1 MQSRYVTIWFR
12 YLKTDWFIRRQPKL
26 ATVPFVL
33 YASDHGRM
41 IVTAA
46 NELAENEG
54 IYTGTILADARAIV
68 PSIQSIEEKSAQFE
82 KLINHFAQW
91 FIRYSPV
98 VATDGFDGLIID
110 ASGCAHL
117 WGGEEKYLSHISAR
131 LQQFGYSVRIAMAS
145 TIGVAW
151 AHTRYG
157 INFSIINAGNET
169 EALLQLPAQALR
181 INQEITE
188 RLYKLGLKQISS
200 FLQMPS
206 SVLSRRFGK
215 ELIQRLNQAL
225 GFEEELIKPV
235 IVTSTYAER
244 LNCFEPVATRSGI
257 EIALTNLLAQLCKRL
272 KQEQKGIR
280 SVVFT
285 TYRVDGKIQSVQIG
299 TNRST
304 LNEQHLFKLFH
315 EKLETIEP
323 GLGIELFLL
332 EATKVDDYLPAQEKL
347 FTAGGGLQ
355 DPHLA
360 QLLDRLANKIGMHKI
375 HRYLPDEHYWPER
388 SLKKAMTLDETPT
401 TNWNNFRPRP
411 IMLLTTPASITVAA
425 PVPDYPPMLFRYKGK
440 VHKIVKADGPERM
453 EQEWWLQEG
462 EHRDYYYVEDEE
474 GHRYWLFREG
484 HYEADKT
491 AGWFLH
497 GYCA

>member
-1 MQSRYVTIWFR
+1 MQQRYVTIWFR
-12 YLKTDWFIRRQPKL
+12 YLKTDWFIRRQPSL
-26 ATVPFVL
+26 ANVPFVL
-33 YASDHGRM
+33 YAPDHGRM
-41 IVTAA
+41 VVTAA
-46 NELAENEG
+46 NKVAEKEG
-54 IYTGTILADARAIV
+54 IYSGTVLADARAIIT
-68 PSIQSIEEKSAQFE
+68 SIHSIEEKPAQFDQ
-82 KLINHFAQW
+82 LITHFAQW

-110 ASGCAHL
+110 ATGCAHL
-117 WGGEEKYLSHISAR
+117 WGGEEKYLEHISNR
-131 LQQFGYSVRIAMAS
+131 LLQFGYTIHIAMAS
-145 TIGVAW
+145 TIGAAW

-157 INFSIINAGNET
+157 INHSIIDDGKET
-169 EALLQLPAQALR
+169 ESLLQLPAQALR
-181 INQEITE
+181 ISNEITE
-188 RLYKLGLKQISS
+188 RLYKLGLKQIGS

-225 GFEEELIKPV
+225 GFEEERLRPV
-235 IVTSTYAER
+235 IIQSACIER

-257 EIALTNLLAQLCKRL
+257 EIALINLLGQLCRRL
-272 KQEQKGIR
+272 LQEQKGIR
-280 SVVFT
+280 TVVFT
-285 TYRVDGKIQSVQIG
+285 TYRVDGKMQSIQIG

-304 LNEQHLFKLFH
+304 INEKHLFKLF
-315 EKLETIEP
+315 EQILETIEP

-332 EATKVDDYLPAQEKL
+332 EATKLDAYIPAQEKL
-347 FTAGGGLQ
+347 WSAGGGLQ

-360 QLLDRLANKIGMHKI
+360 QLLDRLANKIGMQKI

-388 SLKKAMTLDETPT
+388 SLKKANSLDEMPT
-401 TNWNNFRPRP
+401 TNWNNKNPRP
-411 IMLLTTPASITVAA
+411 VMLLTTPASITVAA

-440 VHKIVKADGPERM
+440 VHKIIKADGPERM

-474 GHRYWLFREG
+474 GHRYWLFRLG
-484 HYEADKT
+484 HYEAKN
-491 AGWFLH
+491 AASWYLH

>member
-1 MQSRYVTIWFR
+1 MQRRYVTIWFR
-12 YLKTDWFIRRQPKL
+12 YLKTDWHIRRQPSL
-26 ATVPFVL
+26 ATMPFVL
-33 YASDHGRM
+33 YAKDHGRM

-46 NELAENEG
+46 NELAEQEG
-54 IYTGTILADARAIV
+54 INTGTVLADARAIV
-68 PSIQSIEEKSAQFE
+68 PSIQSNEEKPAQFE
-82 KLINHFAQW
+82 QLITHFAQW

-98 VATDGFDGLIID
+98 VATDGIDGLIID

-117 WGGEEKYLSHISAR
+117 WGGEEKYTQHITDR
-131 LQQFGYSVRIAMAS
+131 LKKAGYSIRISMAG
-145 TIGVAW
+145 TIGASW
-151 AHTRYG
+151 ALTRYG
-157 INFSIINAGNET
+157 ADHSILSNGQ
-169 EALLQLPAQALR
+169 EAEAVLQLPAQALR
-181 INQEITE
+181 ISEEVTA
-188 RLYKLGLKQISS
+188 RLYKLGLKQIGS

-206 SVLSRRFGK
+206 SVLRRRFGK
-215 ELIQRLNQAL
+215 ELIQRINQLL
-225 GFEEELIKPV
+225 GYEEELIQP
-235 IVTSTYAER
+235 IIIPSAYAER

-257 EIALTNLLAQLCKRL
+257 EIALTSLLTQLCKRL
-272 KQEQKGIR
+272 LQEQKGIR
-280 SVVFT
+280 SVAFT
-285 TYRVDGKIQSVQIG
+285 TYRIDGKIQSLQIG

-304 LNEQHLFKLFH
+304 LNEQHLFKLFF
-315 EKLETIEP
+315 EKLQTFEP

-332 EATKVDDYLPAQEKL
+332 EAIKVDDYLPAQEKL
-347 FTAGGGLQ
+347 FHSGGGLQ

-360 QLLDRLANKIGMHKI
+360 QLLDRIANKIGIHKI
-375 HRYLPDEHYWPER
+375 HRYLPAEHYWPER
-388 SLKKAMTLDETPT
+388 SLKKAGTLDEMPT
-401 TNWNNFRPRP
+401 TAWNNNSPRP
-411 IMLLTTPASITVAA
+411 ILLLTAPAPVTVAA